1 LQSKYD
7 LLLSQHEE
15 ACRQVLE
22 SFGLELIFAVNYV
35 SSKRHSTFPSNV
47 VGSLTIPSLC
57 KACDPIVG
65 TSDSPTI
72 FGIVGRWIGL
82 GIIDNLSWEYQLLQL
97 KKIVISSFK
106 IKVGSQKIK

>member
-35 SSKRHSTFPSNV
+35 SSK
-47 VGSLTIPSLC
+47 
-57 KACDPIVG
+57 
-65 TSDSPTI
+65 
-72 FGIVGRWIGL
+72 
-82 GIIDNLSWEYQLLQL
+82 
-97 KKIVISSFK
+97 
-106 IKVGSQKIK
+106 